1 MKKFFGFLFSLIGI
15 FFFFRLISSKEEI
28 EVIPKK
34 MAKKKVESSVKILGL
49 TPRQEEILKIFKK
62 RDVVLPSDIYAVAPD
77 LSTRTLRRD
86 MDKLVSLGVVRQEG
100 STKDTRY
107 FFNK

>member
-1 MKKFFGFLFSLIGI
+1 MGVL
-15 FFFFRLISSKEEI
+15 FFFRLISSKEQTMEI
-28 EVIPKK
+28 PTRHE
-34 MAKKKVESSVKILGL
+34 KKKLENGVKISGL